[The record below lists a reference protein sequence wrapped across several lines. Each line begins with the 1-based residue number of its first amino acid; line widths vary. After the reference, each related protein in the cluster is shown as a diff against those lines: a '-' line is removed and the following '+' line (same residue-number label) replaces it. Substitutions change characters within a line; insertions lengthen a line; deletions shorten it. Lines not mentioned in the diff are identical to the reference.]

1 MDFSRFGHTGTI
13 YPEAMKNNRGSEVMD
28 MTIHAKKMSFGPRK
42 CLFIIIIIIILVYSL
57 SGNCPCKHGS
67 DFFATAQMPI
77 GGCCG
82 KFCTGD
88 ALRPATSSEGGDT
101 RILLHDIKTCLYPV
115 FLS

>member
-1 MDFSRFGHTGTI
+1 MVWCDQT
-13 YPEAMKNNRGSEVMD
+13 
-28 MTIHAKKMSFGPRK
+28 SFVH
-42 CLFIIIIIIILVYSL
+42 LFIIIIIIILVYSL